1 MAITRMRFLRLL
13 GGFKAWEVARKF
25 HITETY
31 LHKIERGEV
40 QNVSLK
46 LRKKIEDF
54 YGDVFENLIKP
65 LNEDAVVK

>member
-1 MAITRMRFLRLL
+1 MAITRMRFIRLYKGL
-13 GGFKAWEVARKF
+13 KAWEVARKL

-40 QNVSLK
+40 QSVSPK

-65 LNEDAVVK
+65 LNEDAIVR